1 MAGAGL
7 LLPWERVRT
16 YPFLRTFPVLGAK
29 NAEREAS
36 HSWVGSLTSCWQIIV
51 SVCAM
56 ELRIVPP
63 PPKWL
68 VRRIK

>member
-7 LLPWERVRT
+7 LLSWERVRT

-36 HSWVGSLTSCWQIIV
+36 HSWLGRLTLPLAGKSSSV
-51 SVCAM
+51 SVQ
-56 ELRIVPP
+56 
-63 PPKWL
+63 WN
-68 VRRIK
+68 